1 MMITFSHRFATVV
14 AGAAIA
20 VGVQALAGAAGAATA
35 GGPGGTAV
43 AQDVTGATAQAAA
56 ARYWTPARMAAALRT
71 SGGRQAAGTP
81 GRRARQL
88 VRQPPPAPRAPG
100 PGAGTAGRGLSWTRG
115 GAVAAATGKVFFT
128 LGGQDY
134 VCSGTLVGGEHPDV
148 VLTAAHCVTSGAG
161 GSAGGARAA
170 QAAPAGPA
178 PRGGGQWATNW
189 IFVPGYRDGLMPYG
203 ELTARRFF
211 VIPGWTG
218 PTGGSER
225 GEQYDVAFV
234 QVTTATRYGTSSAA
248 KPPPGLP
255 VEFASSQDKPPL
267 RSAYVF
273 GYPAE
278 PPYAG
283 LYLDY
288 CAGAVSASGGS
299 AATPCAMTAGDSGGP
314 WLAGFSPQSGTG
326 RVAAVSTYKISDN
339 MRVLYG
345 AVLGPRA
352 RALYALAVRS
362 AR

>member
-20 VGVQALAGAAGAATA
+20 VGVQALAAPAGAATA

-43 AQDVTGATAQAAA
+43 AQGVTGAAAQAAA

-81 GRRARQL
+81 GHHVRRL
-88 VRQPPPAPRAPG
+88 IRQPPAARRAPG

-134 VCSGTLVGGEHPDV
+134 VCSGTLVGGKHPDV
-148 VLTAAHCVTSGAG
+148 VLTAAHCVTSGG
-161 GSAGGARAA
+161 GR
-170 QAAPAGPA
+170 
-178 PRGGGQWATNW
+178 WATNW
-189 IFVPGYRDGLMPYG
+189 IFVPGFRDGLMPYG

-234 QVTTATRYGTSSAA
+234 QVTNATRYGTSRAA

-255 VEFASSQDKPPL
+255 VEFAGSQDKPPL

-288 CAGAVSASGGS
+288 CAGAVTTSGGS
-299 AATPCAMTAGDSGGP
+299 ASTPCAMTAGDSGGP
-314 WLAGFSPQSGTG
+314 WLAGFSPRSGTG
-326 RVAAVSTYKISDN
+326 RVAAVSAYKISDN

>member
-1 MMITFSHRFATVV
+1 MVITFSYRFATVV

-20 VGVQALAGAAGAATA
+20 VGAQALAAPAGAATA
-35 GGPGGTAV
+35 GGPGGTA
-43 AQDVTGATAQAAA
+43 ATRDVTGAAAQAAA
-56 ARYWTPARMAAALRT
+56 VRYWTPARMTAALRS
-71 SGGRQAAGTP
+71 SGGQPAASKP
-81 GRRARQL
+81 GRRVRQL
-88 VRQPPPAPRAPG
+88 IRKPPSARPAPPA
-100 PGAGTAGRGLSWTRG
+100 GAGTAGRGLSWTRG
-115 GAVAAATGKVFFT
+115 GPVAAATGKVFFT

-134 VCSGTLVGGEHPDV
+134 VCSGTLVGGKHPDV
-148 VLTAAHCVTSGAG
+148 VLTAAHCVTSGTG
-161 GSAGGARAA
+161 GGGTGGA
-170 QAAPAGPA
+170 QAAPAAPA

-189 IFVPGYRDGLMPYG
+189 IFVPGFRDGRMPYG

-211 VIPGWTG
+211 VTPGWTG

-234 QVTTATRYGTSSAA
+234 QVSAATRYGTSSAD

-255 VEFASSQDKPPL
+255 VEFASSQGKPPP
-267 RSAYVF
+267 RAAYVF

-288 CAGAVSASGGS
+288 CAGAVTASQGS
-299 AATPCAMTAGDSGGP
+299 AAMPCAMTAGDSGGP
-314 WLAGFSPQSGTG
+314 WLAGFSPRSGTG
-326 RVAAVSTYKISDN
+326 RVAAVSTYKISDD

-352 RALYALAVRS
+352 RALYELAVS
-362 AR
+362 PAR